1 MFVCVGGRVGKM
13 YVKYTNGEGGLLE
26 TYESVQR
33 GKGVKNCQTWMD
45 YPKPKTIATISI
57 KWLRKPYFDQMT
69 GRGLR

>member
-33 GKGVKNCQTWMD
+33 GKGVK
-45 YPKPKTIATISI
+45 IAKLEWITPSQ
-57 KWLRKPYFDQMT
+57 KLLQQYQ
-69 GRGLR
+69 